1 MIRTQVQ
8 LTEEQTQALKEMAH
22 REQIS
27 MAELIR
33 RQAIDRWLETTGPI
47 STADRR
53 RRALAA
59 VGKFHSGRN
68 DGSTRHDDYLD
79 QAYGEW

>member
-22 REQIS
+22 RERTS
-27 MAELIR
+27 MAELI
-33 RQAIDRWLETTGPI
+33 RQAIDRWLETAGPI
-47 STADRR
+47 SPAERR

-59 VGKFHSGRN
+59 VGKFRSGRS
-68 DGSTRHDDYLD
+68 DVSTRHDEYLD
-79 QAYGEW
+79 EAFGQW